1 MVREVLTL
9 SLGQGGVQLG
19 SAIWEQYL
27 GEHGISADGS
37 RSDSADERYT
47 ETFFSE
53 SSEGQFV
60 PRNLSIDLDP
70 TTISDVKRGHLGKL
84 FDHDYLISGTE
95 DAANNFARGMYTVG
109 KEQMDVIM
117 DRVRHMYEFS
127 DQPQGFL
134 LNHTVGG
141 GTGSGLGAALLERLA
156 CEYRKQNRIGFE
168 IYPSASQ
175 STCVVEPYNGLLAT
189 FWLTDH
195 TDVSLVLDNEAIYS
209 IAQKRLGIKKPYYSN
224 LNRII
229 AKVVSSTTAS
239 LRFDGELNVDLG
251 EFQMNLVPFPRLHW
265 MTTSISPLVSHLK
278 AETAA
283 LDSQTITTEVLDSA
297 NFLVSYP
304 DYDHIEDKFM
314 AVCLNYRGNVT
325 GSAATK
331 AVAFCESKN
340 KVSFVD
346 WSPTPWKIGL
356 NDINAATVPGDDIVP
371 TQRSVT
377 MIGNNVAVH
386 RVFDERLVKKYDMM
400 YSQRAYVHWFV
411 GEGMEE
417 GEFEEAR
424 EDLAFLQKDYL
435 DCVAQASTS
444 SEGDSIEEF

>member
-1 MVREVLTL
+1 MVREVLTI

-37 RSDSADERYT
+37 RADNADERYT
-47 ETFFSE
+47 ETFFEE
-53 SSEGQFV
+53 SSEGTFV
-60 PRNLSIDLDP
+60 PRNLSVDLDP
-70 TTISDVKRGHLGKL
+70 TTISDVRRGRLGQL
-84 FDHDYLISGTE
+84 FHPEYLVAGTE

-117 DRVRHMYEFS
+117 DRVRHLYEVS
-127 DQPQGFL
+127 DKPQGFL
-134 LNHTVGG
+134 LNHAVGG
-141 GTGSGLGAALLERLA
+141 GTGSGLGSALLERLA

-168 IYPSASQ
+168 IYPSARQ
-175 STCVVEPYNGLLAT
+175 STCVVEPYNAMLAT
-189 FWLTDH
+189 YWLTDH
-195 TDVSLVLDNEAIYS
+195 TDVSLVLDNEALYS
-209 IAQKRLGIKKPYYSN
+209 IAQKRLGIKKPSYSN

-239 LRFDGELNVDLG
+239 LRFDGELNVDLS

-278 AETAA
+278 ANTAA
-283 LDSQTITTEVLDSA
+283 LDAKTITTEVLNSE

-314 AVCLNYRGNVT
+314 AVCLNYRGDVT

-331 AVAFCESKN
+331 AVNFCEEHTKA
-340 KVSFVD
+340 SFVD

-356 NDINAATVPGDDIVP
+356 NDVNSVTVLGDDIAP

-435 DCVAQASTS
+435 DCIGTASTS
-444 SEGDSIEEF
+444 SEDESCDEF

>member
-27 GEHGISADGS
+27 GEHGISADGT
-37 RSDSADERYT
+37 RDDTADERYT

-53 SSEGQFV
+53 SSEGRFV
-60 PRNLSIDLDP
+60 PRNLSVDLDP
-70 TTISDVKRGHLGKL
+70 TTISDVRRGRLGDL
-84 FDHDYLISGTE
+84 FHPDYLVAGTE

-109 KEQMDVIM
+109 KEKLDVIL
-117 DRVRHMYEFS
+117 DRVRHLYEFS

-134 LNHTVGG
+134 LNHSVGG
-141 GTGSGLGAALLERLA
+141 GTGSGLGSALLERLA

-175 STCVVEPYNGLLAT
+175 STCVVEPYNGMLST
-189 FWLTDH
+189 YWLTDH
-195 TDVSLVLDNEAIYS
+195 TDVSLVLDNEALYS
-209 IAQKRLGIKKPYYSN
+209 IAQKKLGIAKPSYSN

-265 MTTSISPLVSHLK
+265 MTTSISPLVSPLK
-278 AETAA
+278 ADTAA
-283 LDSQTITTEVLDSA
+283 LDMKTVTTEALDSR

-314 AVCLNYRGNVT
+314 AVCLNYRGDVT
-325 GSAATK
+325 GASATK
-331 AVAFCESKN
+331 AVQFCEQNTKA
-340 KVSFVD
+340 SFVD

-356 NDINAATVPGDDIVP
+356 CSTNATTVSNDDVAP

-435 DCVAQASTS
+435 DCITTASS
-444 SEGDSIEEF
+444 SFEGESCEEF

>member
-1 MVREVLTL
+1 MVREVLTI
-9 SLGQGGVQLG
+9 SLGQGGCQLG

-27 GEHGISADGS
+27 GEHGISSDGS
-37 RSDSADERYT
+37 RAENADERYT

-53 SSEGQFV
+53 SSEGTFV

-70 TTISDVKRGHLGKL
+70 TTISDIRRGRLGRL
-84 FDHDYLISGTE
+84 FHPEYLVSGTE

-109 KEQMDVIM
+109 KEQMEVIM

-127 DQPQGFL
+127 DKPQGFL
-134 LNHTVGG
+134 LNHAVGG
-141 GTGSGLGAALLERLA
+141 GTGSGLGSALLERLA

-168 IYPSASQ
+168 IYPSARQ
-175 STCVVEPYNGLLAT
+175 STCVVEPYNALLAT
-189 FWLTDH
+189 YWLTDH
-195 TDVSLVLDNEAIYS
+195 TDVSLVLDNEALYS
-209 IAQKRLGIKKPYYSN
+209 IAQKRLGIAKPSYAN

-239 LRFDGELNVDLG
+239 LRFDGELNVDLS

-278 AETAA
+278 ANTAA
-283 LDSQTITTEVLDSA
+283 LDTKTITAEVLDSR

-304 DYDHIEDKFM
+304 DYDHLEDKFM
-314 AVCLNYRGNVT
+314 AVCLNYRGDVT
-325 GSAATK
+325 GSASTK
-331 AVAFCESKN
+331 AVQFCEENSKA
-340 KVSFVD
+340 SFVD

-356 NDINAATVPGDDIVP
+356 NDVNPATVLGDDIAP

-435 DCVAQASTS
+435 DCISQASTS
-444 SEGDSIEEF
+444 SEDESCDEF